1 MAFLSKINDVSG
13 GDITSIVSSTG
24 LSGGAT
30 SGVVTL
36 SVDAQYLELN
46 SHDQKS
52 QLQTFIILVLEK
64 KASL

>member
-36 SVDAQYLELN
+36 SVDAAQTGITSLGT
-46 SHDQKS
+46 Q
-52 QLQTFIILVLEK
+52 QTFRLRMATV
-64 KASL
+64 